1 MEWTH
6 PTEIPESTA
15 QNRNPAAGP
24 KVYQKSHKF
33 NQEISQRDLR
43 QRIRD
48 ADIQKFPKGN
58 KAIDQ
63 LFKLALTFINLGK
76 NDDACASFSK
86 LELEFPD
93 ASERI
98 KNRAK
103 EYKTRAKC

>member
-1 MEWTH
+1 MRF
-6 PTEIPESTA
+6 PLMVFCLVISSSILNA
-15 QNRNPAAGP
+15 QQKNFQKAA
-24 KVYQKSHKF
+24 
-33 NQEISQRDLR
+33 ISF
-43 QRIRD
+43 
-48 ADIQKFPKGN
+48 AKGYQKFPKGN